1 MYIIHI
7 HIFIKLRSH
16 IATLLQNRSNFAAKI
31 TTNKIARCEH
41 HGKICSKK
49 HSRAKSLQNRSK
61 INSKHVCYM
70 CKILS
75 KRKDFSI
82 IIDKQ

>member
-49 HSRAKSLQNRSK
+49 HSRAKSLQNRSNFAAK
-61 INSKHVCYM
+61 LIANMFAICAKFCPNA
-70 CKILS
+70 KTFL
-75 KRKDFSI
+75 
-82 IIDKQ
+82 